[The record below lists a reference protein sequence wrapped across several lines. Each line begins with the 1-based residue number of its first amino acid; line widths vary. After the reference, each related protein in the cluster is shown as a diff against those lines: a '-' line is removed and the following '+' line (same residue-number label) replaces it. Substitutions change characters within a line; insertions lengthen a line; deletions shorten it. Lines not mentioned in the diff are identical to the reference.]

1 MDTKNFKPLDA
12 KTANVTVQNKPAE
25 VKAKE
30 EKVEEIKEVEIKQAV
45 IDIPKKKTIK
55 LKVPGFRG
63 SFAGMKFG
71 DDHITERYVTEEN
84 VADLKR
90 QFPNAKIEE
99 VE

>member
-1 MDTKNFKPLDA
+1 MDTKNFRPLDA
-12 KTANVTVQNKPAE
+12 KTANVTAQKPE
-25 VKAKE
+25 VKE
-30 EKVEEIKEVEIKQAV
+30 EKAEEIKEVGIKQAV
-45 IDIPKKKTIK
+45 INIPKKKTIK

-71 DDHITERYVTEEN
+71 DDHITEKHVTEEN